1 MHTKNVS
8 ITLILNGGYKRT
20 WKEFR
25 KEHVC
30 YQKKEISAGA
40 GKTILKYKLQ
50 QSEKKKGKQVGEITS
65 FQEMPNLEY
74 KWGYKERRKQG
85 QVTTIRRKF
94 SILLVQSPRGNVCYF
109 F

>member
-8 ITLILNGGYKRT
+8 ITLILNGGYKT

-30 YQKKEISAGA
+30 YRKKEISGGA

-65 FQEMPNLEY
+65 FQEMPNLDPKES
-74 KWGYKERRKQG
+74 KKEIGYFYLI
-85 QVTTIRRKF
+85 T
-94 SILLVQSPRGNVCYF
+94 ILLNFQV
-109 F
+109 